1 MPDFLI
7 IGAQKGG
14 TTSALHYLSQHPQIE
29 VAPQKEVHYFD
40 LNYSQG
46 LSWYQQQFPNPN
58 PDILRGEASPY
69 YILHPDVPRRVAADF
84 PHIKLI
90 ALLRN
95 PVERAISHYHHAI
108 KEGLETL
115 PLEDAIA
122 QEPIRLA
129 GEAQK
134 LQDDPN
140 YHSYAYQHHS
150 YLIRGEYLNQL
161 QRWWAH
167 FPKQQ
172 LLILHSDD
180 LYQQPQATL
189 NRMLTFLNLPELPL
203 TQFPT
208 LNSGNYSH
216 VSESIQQQLRER
228 FRPHNQRLFAA
239 LNQNWGW

>member
-7 IGAQKGG
+7 IGAQKSG
-14 TTSALHYLSQHPQIE
+14 TTSALHYLSQHPQIQ

-40 LNYSQG
+40 LNYHQG
-46 LSWYQQQFPNPN
+46 LSWYQQQFPNPT
-58 PDILRGEASPY
+58 PAILKGEASPY
-69 YILHPDVPRRVAADF
+69 YIFHPDVPRRVATDF
-84 PHIKLI
+84 PHMKLI

-108 KEGLETL
+108 KQGLETL

-134 LQDDPN
+134 LQDNPN

-150 YLIRGEYLNQL
+150 YLTRGYYLQQL
-161 QRWWAH
+161 QCWWAH
-167 FPKQQ
+167 FPKPQ
-172 LLILHSDD
+172 LLILHSAD

-203 TQFPT
+203 TDFPT

>member
-180 LYQQPQATL
+180 LYQQPPSHPKPDA
-189 NRMLTFLNLPELPL
+189 NLSQPTGIAPNPVPHSQQRELFSR
-203 TQFPT
+203 QRVYPT
-208 LNSGNYSH
+208 AVTGEIST
-216 VSESIQQQLRER
+216 
-228 FRPHNQRLFAA
+228 P
-239 LNQNWGW
+239 